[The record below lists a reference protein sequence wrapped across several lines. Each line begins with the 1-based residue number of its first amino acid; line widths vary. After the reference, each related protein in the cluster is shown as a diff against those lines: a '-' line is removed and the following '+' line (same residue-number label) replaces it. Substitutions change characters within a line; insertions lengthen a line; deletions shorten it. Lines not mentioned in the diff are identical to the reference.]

1 MQCEICNQEK
11 FHDLPFFYLWNN
23 KKFQLV
29 QCNNC
34 KLITLDP
41 KPTSQEL
48 ELLYA
53 EDYFDHG
60 AHGLDAYQKTYEEIR
75 DEIPVE
81 TWKEKVRETILKE
94 KPDAKSLFEI
104 GAAMGYFLNAAKEL
118 GMHVSGLEISS
129 SANKRAKEKF
139 NLDLYSGDYEEMDL
153 TNEYGKWDVVY
164 GGDVFEHFSNP
175 SIVLDKIYNMLKPGG
190 IAYLVIP
197 STFNLF
203 SSSIANTFLKLSG
216 KQQKMADNPYH
227 LFEYTSKTA
236 SKMLK
241 TKFKK
246 IKIINNIK
254 KPSEVNLKSGN
265 LLYKIKYVIHLFNY
279 PYTKITGRR
288 GDRVTLIGIKE

>member
-94 KPDAKSLFEI
+94 KP
-104 GAAMGYFLNAAKEL
+104 
-118 GMHVSGLEISS
+118 
-129 SANKRAKEKF
+129 
-139 NLDLYSGDYEEMDL
+139 
-153 TNEYGKWDVVY
+153 
-164 GGDVFEHFSNP
+164 
-175 SIVLDKIYNMLKPGG
+175 
-190 IAYLVIP
+190 
-197 STFNLF
+197 
-203 SSSIANTFLKLSG
+203 
-216 KQQKMADNPYH
+216 
-227 LFEYTSKTA
+227 
-236 SKMLK
+236 
-241 TKFKK
+241 
-246 IKIINNIK
+246 
-254 KPSEVNLKSGN
+254 
-265 LLYKIKYVIHLFNY
+265 
-279 PYTKITGRR
+279 
-288 GDRVTLIGIKE
+288 